1 MFHYIIVA
9 STREPPDRE
18 RVLVDL
24 KDQFT
29 SDDISNALNGD
40 NIVSLRIGKAY
51 LLDSTISKQLLK
63 AFQWIQRSAEQGN
76 MEAEFLLAELYS
88 LGHGTSQ
95 DSAKAFEWYIKSAL
109 QGYHEALDKIHHL
122 YHQNNMFE
130 HIIDT
135 RLRSE
140 TSKEK
145 ERVMLSGI
153 KQYFSTQLDLHQHSD
168 PDDRVIHGRLGFMY
182 QHGYSVKKSRLK
194 AMECY
199 GKAAENDLAGAQ
211 LNLGILYQTSQ
222 QNKYRYET
230 ASF

>member
-1 MFHYIIVA
+1 MA

-18 RVLVDL
+18 RVLADL

-40 NIVSLRIGKAY
+40 DFISLRIGKVY
-51 LLDSTISKQLLK
+51 LLDSTISKQLSK
-63 AFQWIQRSAEQGN
+63 AFQWVQHSADIGN

-109 QGYHEALDKIHHL
+109 QGYHKALDTIHHL

-135 RLRSE
+135 KLRSE

-145 ERVMLSGI
+145 ERIMLSGI
-153 KQYFSTQLDLHQHSD
+153 KQYFSTQLDLYQHSD
-168 PDDRVIHGRLGFMY
+168 PGNEVIQGRLGFMY
-182 QHGYSVKKSRLK
+182 HYGYSVKKSIVK
-194 AMECY
+194 AIECY
-199 GKAAENDLAGAQ
+199 ENAANKGLVGAQ
-211 LNLGILYQTSQ
+211 LNLGILCQKTQ
-222 QNKYRYET
+222 QKRQWYEDT
-230 ASF
+230 YF